1 MSGQRRLAILALA
14 SDVYPCFSRMAWT
27 TRSARR
33 SALALLMTMQAWMT
47 PRSQQIIPGTT
58 KRRSPIHA
66 RA

>member
-1 MSGQRRLAILALA
+1 
-14 SDVYPCFSRMAWT
+14 
-27 TRSARR
+27 
-33 SALALLMTMQAWMT
+33 LALLMTMQAWMT